1 MRGEVYGYPLTQ
13 HEHDALYARA
23 MTGSRS
29 EGADYAHLNDSAMKH
44 AMTAAFAKLG
54 VEDIIEAFW
63 AMGWLHPLPYGV
75 NQAEVDHERLT
86 EGETVAHRIE
96 AMTAAFE
103 ERIADK
109 EEGDD

>member
-1 MRGEVYGYPLTQ
+1 MRGSLHGHPLSRF
-13 HEHDALYARA
+13 EHDALYARA

-29 EGADYAHLNDSAMKH
+29 EGADYAHINDVAMKH

-63 AMGWLHPLPYGV
+63 AMGWLQPLPYGV

-103 ERIADK
+103 ERVAERK
-109 EEGDD
+109 EP

>member
-1 MRGEVYGYPLTQ
+1 MRGSTYGHPLTR

-23 MTGSRS
+23 MTGSRQ
-29 EGADYAHLNDSAMKH
+29 EGADYAHINDVSMKH

-63 AMGWLHPLPYGV
+63 AKGWLRPLPYGV
-75 NQAEVDHERLT
+75 NQADVDHERLN
-86 EGETVAHRIE
+86 EGETVAQRIE

-103 ERIADK
+103 ARVNDR
-109 EEGDD
+109 